1 MSSAARTTP
10 GGIRKRTVLTA
21 KNLQQNCTNTPAAL
35 VPSVFEIVDGPHY
48 SQTGFVECLV
58 TRDIT
63 APKPRYSLTFQST
76 QASSRW
82 PAIVA
87 EKKSSVGGH
96 YQLFDMSRA
105 GPAEAVLSKKAGH
118 YIGKLR
124 QDSDNSLK
132 KSYLHSSKVSY
143 SLYDAKEDKQRIG
156 AFLYDAPSLVSQWR
170 SNQPPRKL
178 CAIVATSTTTG
189 RTRPTRMTD
198 GCCALPYDWPA
209 RAGVGVDTDD
219 DDDTT
224 CLFCSSNDPPNDN
237 AELHVLKTKKPFFDA
252 GQYRLN
258 FAGRVTVPS
267 VKNFQLENAKG
278 DIVLQF
284 GRVSDHKFHLDFK
297 HPFSAALAFSVAL
310 TQFDI

>member
-10 GGIRKRTVLTA
+10 GGIKKRTALTTMD
-21 KNLQQNCTNTPAAL
+21 LQQNCTNTPAAL
-35 VPSVFEIVDGPHY
+35 VPSVFEIVDAPHY

-63 APKPRYSLTFQST
+63 APKPRYSLTFQSS
-76 QASSRW
+76 QASRR

-124 QDSDNSLK
+124 QDSNASQK
-132 KSYLHSSKVSY
+132 KSCLHPSTVSY
-143 SLYDAKEDKQRIG
+143 SMYDAKEDKERIG

-170 SNQPPRKL
+170 AKQPPRKL
-178 CAIVATSTTTG
+178 CTIVATSSTTG
-189 RTRPTRMTD
+189 STTRRTD
-198 GCCALPYDWPA
+198 GCCALPNDWPA
-209 RAGVGVDTDD
+209 RTGVGVDTEY
-219 DDDTT
+219 DDT
-224 CLFCSSNDPPNDN
+224 SSSDDSPNN